1 MLSVSNFRKVFTL
14 SFFIPGN
21 ENGKQPANRR
31 LFFEREWLPCV
42 AYHNPPFA
50 MSSQDRETPVEDT
63 ESQDYEVLGPNT
75 PTHVPT
81 DPRHRADILD
91 IVYVS

>member
-1 MLSVSNFRKVFTL
+1 MVWARLAALCKRAWGAQRDTTFSKVART
-14 SFFIPGN
+14 G
-21 ENGKQPANRR
+21 R
-31 LFFEREWLPCV
+31 LL
-42 AYHNPPFA
+42 
-50 MSSQDRETPVEDT
+50 VEDT

-91 IVYVS
+91 IVYKVS